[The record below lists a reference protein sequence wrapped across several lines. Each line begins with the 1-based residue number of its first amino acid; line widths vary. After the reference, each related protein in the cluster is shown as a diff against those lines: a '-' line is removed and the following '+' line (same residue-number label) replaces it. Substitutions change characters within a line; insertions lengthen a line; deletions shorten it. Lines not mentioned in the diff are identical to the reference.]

1 MNKYRRCN
9 FYQRDNITRIGLCA
23 AQNNKTILLIV
34 RNIRNAPLIKHLIGY
49 LAMFNSQQSAMCHI
63 FSLCYSYYMCTLSY
77 FRQVPG
83 LKQKIAGKSLP
94 TEKFAIRKARRYLA
108 ESPIPL
114 PAPPLVST
122 GCPRQPLLFQAV

>member
-49 LAMFNSQQSAMCHI
+49 LAMFNSLLILYVYFVI
-63 FSLCYSYYMCTLSY
+63 FQAGPRAEAENRRKIFTNREVCDQKSPSLPC
-77 FRQVPG
+77 
-83 LKQKIAGKSLP
+83 GKSHSSSCSSTGQYWMSPP
-94 TEKFAIRKARRYLA
+94 T
-108 ESPIPL
+108 
-114 PAPPLVST
+114 PLVS
-122 GCPRQPLLFQAV
+122 GCINSCCILNCYP